1 MTINRLSAVPWSLM
15 VLLLLLLYGCEI
27 GLRQQLENRLE
38 NTLKLYTYILY
49 SLCIARLTNM
59 YIVLLVTAFLFFNI

>member
-15 VLLLLLLYGCEI
+15 VLLLLYGCEI

-49 SLCIARLTNM
+49 SLGIARLTNM
-59 YIVLLVTAFLFFNI
+59 YIVLLVTVFLFFYI